1 MKSVVFLSGGIDST
15 VTLAIALQ
23 TSEVHAI
30 SFDYGQRHIR
40 EIESAIRVAESGR
53 ITSHQILPVPLFR
66 FGASTLLKT
75 SPQEPRTEAAS
86 GLADTYVPARNTVMI
101 ALAAAYADSIGASTI
116 WVGANADDYE
126 GYPDCR
132 PQYFE
137 AFNLT
142 LERGTVSKPTIQTP
156 LVNLKKAEI
165 VGLGDEYGVDFS
177 NTWSCYNPKGDFHC
191 GQCDSCRLRKSAFRD
206 AGVTDPTLY
215 AT

>member
-1 MKSVVFLSGGIDST
+1 
-15 VTLAIALQ
+15 
-23 TSEVHAI
+23 
-30 SFDYGQRHIR
+30 
-40 EIESAIRVAESGR
+40 
-53 ITSHQILPVPLFR
+53 
-66 FGASTLLKT
+66 
-75 SPQEPRTEAAS
+75 
-86 GLADTYVPARNTVMI
+86 MI